1 MARPVC
7 LYCGAA
13 LPAEVVAAAA
23 ESAALV
29 TAPSAPA
36 PPQEAWTG
44 TLVVV
49 DQSSGDAATL
59 RDALGLVPYEAALRH
74 RRGGYALEGIFDPSA
89 AEEEAARLRAAG
101 LAVFL
106 VPESVARAEP
116 LVAYAGVR
124 ERERLR
130 LLGASGSWEVSA
142 SHLLLVV
149 RGPIVREYQAPLE
162 RRKIRTA
169 RLEDGYRFHL
179 HLRTSPLALE
189 LDPGDFDFGTGA
201 TLKGSSLL
209 ELSAWIDSV
218 THGTPI
224 DDAFRHSTPALGPTT
239 ARPSGPLAAAAALS
253 GTDSGRRN
261 RKEGTVHDNLRQFRF
276 YSSWR
281 GAVERARMEQP

>member
-13 LPAEVVAAAA
+13 LPAEVVAEAA

-29 TAPSAPA
+29 TAPDAA
-36 PPQEAWTG
+36 PPPAGAWTG

-59 RDALGLVPYEAALRH
+59 GDALGLVPYEAALRH
-74 RRGGYALEGIFDPSA
+74 RRGGYALEGVFDPSA
-89 AEEEAARLRAAG
+89 AEEEAARLRASG

-116 LVAYAGVR
+116 LVAHAGVR
-124 ERERLR
+124 ERDGLR
-130 LLGASGSWEVSA
+130 LSGASGSWEVSA
-142 SHLLLVV
+142 AHLLLVV

-179 HLRTSPLALE
+179 HRSTSPLPLE
-189 LDPGDFDFGTGA
+189 LDPGDFDFGAGA

-209 ELSAWIDSV
+209 ELGAWVDSV
-218 THGTPI
+218 TQGTQV

-239 ARPSGPLAAAAALS
+239 ARPSGPTAKAAALS
-253 GTDSGRRN
+253 GTDTGKRN
-261 RKEGTVHDNLRQFRF
+261 PGEAVHDNLRQFRF

>member
-23 ESAALV
+23 ESASLV
-29 TAPSAPA
+29 TAPSAPPT
-36 PPQEAWTG
+36 PPGAWAG

-59 RDALGLVPYEAALRH
+59 GDALGLVPYEAALRH
-74 RRGGYALEGIFDPSA
+74 RRGGYSLQGVFDPA
-89 AEEEAARLRAAG
+89 LAEAEAARLRAAG

-116 LVAYAGVR
+116 LVAHAGVR
-124 ERERLR
+124 EKEGLR
-130 LLGASGSWEVSA
+130 LLGASGPWEIAA

-162 RRKIRTA
+162 QRRIRTA

-179 HLRTSPLALE
+179 HRRSSPLPLE
-189 LDPGDFDFGTGA
+189 LDPGDFDFGA
-201 TLKGSSLL
+201 QAPLSGSSIL
-209 ELSAWIDSV
+209 EMSAWIESV
-218 THGTPI
+218 AQGTPV

-239 ARPSGPLAAAAALS
+239 ARPSGPTAAAAALS
-253 GTDSGRRN
+253 GTDPGKRDHR
-261 RKEGTVHDNLRQFRF
+261 GGAVHDNLRQFRF
-276 YSSWR
+276 YSCWR
-281 GAVERARMEQP
+281 GAVERARREHP